1 MAKKMHAGLQTDAA
15 TITLP
20 TAEERER
27 EKHGR
32 YLKAWLEARGERWH
46 KLPFYRRQVGAEG
59 DSFYVGPRCR
69 HGHDGS
75 GLGGAVRW
83 AKHHGCVECQLFR

>member
-1 MAKKMHAGLQTDAA
+1 MAKKMHAGLQTDAV

-27 EKHGR
+27 EKNGR

-46 KLPFYRRQVGAEG
+46 KLPFYHRDVDAEG
-59 DSFYVGPRCR
+59 GSFYVGPRCR
-69 HGHDGS
+69 LGHEGY
-75 GLGGAVRW
+75 GLGGAVRRTS
-83 AKHHGCVECQLFR
+83 HHGCLECQLFR